1 MRLSAHVGP
10 WLQVGRRGRK
20 VRQWQVA
27 AGLISG
33 QLKKSSRRRKLV
45 RVMPVMRLGTPGR
58 SQSRLPGM
66 RPLWTTQHGFHGASQ
81 SEGASWSGSSRKADL
96 GYFPTGSTPLGPSR
110 VVASL
115 LSCCAS
121 SPIAAGSAGFAAR
134 ARGQAGGATLSAANG
149 GSGSRQNP
157 STLDGARGALIDGR
171 DDEQVSR
178 PQATREQDCRKSQRL
193 G

>member
-121 SPIAAGSAGFAAR
+121 PCSAASGARAAGSREMAGWWRNAP
-134 ARGQAGGATLSAANG
+134 GNG
-149 GSGSRQNP
+149 LRPWRRRERS
-157 STLDGARGALIDGR
+157 DDGR
-171 DDEQVSR
+171 RGKCCAIPSR
-178 PQATREQDCRKSQRL
+178 RCHASS
-193 G
+193 